1 MNEPTLHEAMDAC
14 RPGSDDLHLPELKAL
29 ADSLPAD
36 PVRQVVSLACSGS
49 THDWEPRFAT
59 FRFPRDSRNGFCRG
73 SKLRS
78 RRTVTFCRSAVLCR
92 TAMFCRPVT
101 PCRSLN
107 FAAKKTMRA
116 ASSKIGAARGWHGWP
131 ALPPCCW
138 SRSRRGHSG
147 QGIRRSTGEQLLSQ
161 SSGWYSQL
169 ADTAAWVRLPP
180 NEMLREYP
188 IASALRTV
196 AKGWIDA
203 TDLVGQN
210 AVAYELAA
218 PRDATPRCS

>member
-36 PVRQVVSLACSGS
+36 PVRQVVFARVQRLDARLGAAVRDVQIPAGLAERILSRIEAATPLPSDALPHSDALPLGGVLPLSDVQPLVELRGQDNNASRKQQHRRGTWLAWMAGVAAVLLVSLA
-49 THDWEPRFAT
+49 TWTFWPR
-59 FRFPRDSRNGFCRG
+59 
-73 SKLRS
+73 
-78 RRTVTFCRSAVLCR
+78 
-92 TAMFCRPVT
+92 
-101 PCRSLN
+101 
-107 FAAKKTMRA
+107 
-116 ASSKIGAARGWHGWP
+116 HQ
-131 ALPPCCW
+131 AL
-138 SRSRRGHSG
+138 
-147 QGIRRSTGEQLLSQ
+147 TGEQLLSQ

-188 IASALRTV
+188 IASAIRTV

-218 PRDATPRCS
+218 PRDAMPRCS